1 MAPIL
6 VRRLVDL
13 LVTIWGLSTM
23 VFIVLRLSGDPVAL
37 FVTESASAAD
47 IERIRHALGFD
58 QPVWVQYGQFL
69 AGVPRGDFGTS
80 LRFAKPALPLV
91 LQTLPATLE
100 LTVSALV
107 LATLLAIPLGVLA
120 AVRKNHWIDQI
131 VMVGALFGQSMPF
144 FWLGLL
150 LILVFAVNLHLLPA
164 LGSATPQHLILP
176 ACTLAAYSLAR
187 TTRLVRSGMLEVLA
201 EDYVRTARA
210 KGLAERRVL
219 FGHALRNVILPVFT
233 IVWLEFGTLV
243 GGAVVTETIFGWPGI
258 GRLVVQAIQA
268 RDYPIVQAAVFV
280 IGALVVVASV
290 VVDLA
295 HTWADPRLRAEP

>member
-1 MAPIL
+1 MSAHL

-13 LVTIWGLSTM
+13 LVTVWGVSTM

-37 FVTESASAAD
+37 FVTESASEAD
-47 IERIRHALGFD
+47 IERIRHVLGFD
-58 QPVWVQYGQFL
+58 QPIWMQYGRFL
-69 AGVPRGDFGTS
+69 GGVLQGDFGNS
-80 LRFAKPALPLV
+80 LRFSRPALPLV

-100 LTVSALV
+100 LTISALA

-120 AVRKNHWIDQI
+120 AVRKNGWVDQL
-131 VMVGALFGQSMPF
+131 VVVGALFGQSMPF

-150 LILVFAVNLHLLPA
+150 LILLFAVDLHLLPA

-187 TTRLVRSGMLEVLA
+187 TTRLVRSGMLDVLG

-210 KGLAERRVL
+210 KGLDERRVL
-219 FGHALRNVILPVFT
+219 FGHALRNVLLPVFT

-243 GGAVVTETIFGWPGI
+243 GGAVVTETIFSWPGI
-258 GRLVVQAIQA
+258 GRLVVQAIQG

-280 IGALVVVASV
+280 IAALVVVASFL
-290 VVDLA
+290 VDLA
-295 HTWADPRLRAEP
+295 HTWADPRLRAEA